1 MCHSKN
7 VGLKKLN
14 QIGYRQL
21 RKIICYFKL
30 KSVLRSQNFYCKIKQ
45 CGKPDMPVIKTYRQR
60 SITQQIGR
68 WNEKL
73 RKNIQVFN
81 KNWILDCSKCNNVVF
96 SHFDQSLNSCSNK
109 KFNKRSLLLTTIIL
123 VIDVINYKFTP
134 KYLTINC
141 RSYCCYYL
149 SHIYSTLIVGWAK
162 INVTIGT

>member
-1 MCHSKN
+1 MKPFLNRVFRLTHKKKLWMYPLFMCHSKN

-30 KSVLRSQNFYCKIKQ
+30 KSVLRSQNFYFKKKQ
-45 CGKPDMPVIKTYRQR
+45 RGKPDMPVIKTYRQR

-81 KNWILDCSKCNNVVF
+81 KNWILDCSKCNNVFF

-109 KFNKRSLLLTTIIL
+109 KFNKRYYWPQLFWSLM
-123 VIDVINYKFTP
+123 
-134 KYLTINC
+134 
-141 RSYCCYYL
+141 
-149 SHIYSTLIVGWAK
+149 
-162 INVTIGT
+162 